1 MFCPQC
7 GSTQNDELKFCKS
20 CGVNLEAVREV
31 AAMRSA
37 GEKFDWSRTWV
48 AEMFLSEG
56 ERKRRNEQIDR
67 ERGIT
72 PEMKRHTEIKA
83 GVILSSVGVGVT
95 IFLYVFMQGLI
106 LSGHISPGDAAII
119 SRLWVAGVIPFM
131 IGVALTINGLF
142 VSKRQIELARQ
153 RAEIGQDVLLND
165 GETPALRSAD
175 TAEFIPPSFGV
186 TEGTTKHLGNPSQK
200 RDNH

>member
-142 VSKRQIELARQ
+142 VSKRQIEIARQ